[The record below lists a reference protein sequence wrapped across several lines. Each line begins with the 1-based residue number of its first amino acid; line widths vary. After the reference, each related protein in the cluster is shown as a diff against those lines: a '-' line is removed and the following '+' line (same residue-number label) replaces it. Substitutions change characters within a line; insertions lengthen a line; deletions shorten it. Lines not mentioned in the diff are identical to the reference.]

1 MLYPTINPIYR
12 VPDLDGILHTLEKNK
27 ELIATRSLNVPR
39 DTSVF
44 ELAAFAFNIA
54 FLSMRAAGSE

>member
-1 MLYPTINPIYR
+1 M
-12 VPDLDGILHTLEKNK
+12 PDLDGILHTLEKNK